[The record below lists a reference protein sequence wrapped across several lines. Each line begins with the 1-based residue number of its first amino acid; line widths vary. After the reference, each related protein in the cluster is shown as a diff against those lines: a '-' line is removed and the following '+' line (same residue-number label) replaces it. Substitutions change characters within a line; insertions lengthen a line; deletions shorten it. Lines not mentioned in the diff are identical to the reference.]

1 MSNQDFRGDLSGAQ
15 PSRQNTTSGQGAA
28 TSMRDAAKDVFSQAS
43 ELAKD
48 AGAKARQAASDTAS
62 TVTDHVKSLL
72 DRQFGSGVDM
82 AGQFAHAA
90 RLAADDLSRQSPV
103 LGGAVR
109 AVADRVEGYARDWQ
123 DQTVDQVFRAASG
136 FTRRQPALVFGAAA
150 LAGFFMFRA
159 MKSAPSM
166 APSPPIQPDQHVPGR
181 DSHAHQGR

>member
-150 LAGFFMFRA
+150 LAGFVMFRA
-159 MKSAPSM
+159 MKIAPSM